1 MYELSQTIPDA
12 KVLLA
17 MEPEELGAKILFVL
31 RKRSNNMT
39 RSQSFLCSSLLGE
52 LWPQT
57 SLPGQQPPYPWNL
70 QNQIN
75 LALGRLG
82 HG

>member
-39 RSQSFLCSSLLGE
+39 RSQSFLWPNSGRRPVCRANSRLILGICRTRS
-52 LWPQT
+52 T
-57 SLPGQQPPYPWNL
+57 SPW
-70 QNQIN
+70 
-75 LALGRLG
+75 GRLG